1 MVGYDSLL
9 PPARRHRA
17 KRYAFST
24 HQLFDVCLGVRLDL
38 ARVSCTFPFDHLRSS
53 EDDVPI
59 HSPPRVGR
67 LGRTINRFRKKR
79 LGLESVSLASGASA
93 VDRLKVPYIYCWT
106 SELIPKP
113 RDWMQNIDIT
123 GFLFLESAGYQPKP
137 DLAKFLADGPPPVYI
152 GFGSIVVEDPTAL
165 TRGCPKRDHQ

>member
-1 MVGYDSLL
+1 M
-9 PPARRHRA
+9 
-17 KRYAFST
+17 
-24 HQLFDVCLGVRLDL
+24 
-38 ARVSCTFPFDHLRSS
+38 
-53 EDDVPI
+53 PI